1 MCSLTPFLVQER
13 SRVDLDDDDYDA
25 YSAPVSYANSAQDHY
40 AYGKEVYGH
49 DTTPPLPSMGY
60 MDDGYGMTTTAG
72 GDGVTLGRNT
82 STGGYSISEDYHT
95 PLGGT
100 GAFEVD
106 QREMLQMTGDQYQ
119 RSEDG
124 NNANLGRSRSGRL
137 L

>member
-1 MCSLTPFLVQER
+1 M
-13 SRVDLDDDDYDA
+13 DDYDA
-25 YSAPVSYANSAQDHY
+25 YSAPVSYANSANDHY

-49 DTTPPLPSMGY
+49 DIPPVPSMGY

-72 GDGVTLGRNT
+72 GDGITLGRKKST
-82 STGGYSISEDYHT
+82 SGYSMSDDHHT

-100 GAFEVD
+100 RAFEVEGP
-106 QREMLQMTGDQYQ
+106 EMLQMTGDQYQ
-119 RSEDG
+119 RSEEG